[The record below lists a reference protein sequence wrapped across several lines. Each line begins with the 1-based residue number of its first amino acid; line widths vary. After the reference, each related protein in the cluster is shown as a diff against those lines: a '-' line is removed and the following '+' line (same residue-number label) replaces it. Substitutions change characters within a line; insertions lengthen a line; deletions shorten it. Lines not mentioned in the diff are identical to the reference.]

1 MKDTK
6 CEVLSQEVVAPQA
19 FTIEVAS
26 RVKRL
31 PPYLFGRLNQIK
43 YEKRTQGIDIIDLG
57 MGNPIDPTP
66 HPVVEKLCEAVHD
79 PRNHRYSTN
88 AIGLFN
94 LRREVAHFYEREWGV
109 ELDPSREV
117 VCTIGSKEGLSH
129 LFLALLEPG
138 NTTLV
143 PSPAF
148 PVHLHGPALAG
159 ARVATIP
166 LREQDELLGEIVQ
179 AIESE
184 KPKVLILNFPHNP
197 TAMTVELGFFEEIVS
212 IARRYNVIV
221 VHDFAYCCTAFD
233 GYRPPSFLQVKGA
246 KEVGVEFNTMSK
258 IFNMPGWRLGFCVG
272 NRQIIEALAR
282 IKGYYDYGIFQP
294 VQIASIIAL
303 RECGAYATE
312 QARLYQHRRDVLVD
326 GLSRSGW
333 QVEKPRATMFVW
345 APIHEKCRSMGSMEF
360 SLMLLNE
367 AKVSVSPG
375 LAFGQEGEGFLRFAL
390 VENELRL
397 KQAIRQIHKAINK

>member
-6 CEVLSQEVVAPQA
+6 CEVLPQEFV
-19 FTIEVAS
+19 IEVAS

-57 MGNPIDPTP
+57 MGNPVDPTP
-66 HPVVEKLCEAVHD
+66 QPIVEKLCEAVQY

-94 LRREVAHFYEREWGV
+94 LRREIAHFYEREWGV

-129 LFLALLEPG
+129 LFLALLENG
-138 NTTLV
+138 DTTLV

-159 ARVATIP
+159 SRVVTIP
-166 LREQDELLGEIVQ
+166 LKEQEELLGEIIQ
-179 AIESE
+179 AIELE

-197 TAMTVELGFFEEIVS
+197 TATTVEMGFFEEIVN
-212 IARRYNVIV
+212 IALRYNVIV
-221 VHDFAYCCTAFD
+221 IHDFAYCFTAFD

-282 IKGYYDYGIFQP
+282 LKGYYDYGIFQP

-303 RECGAYATE
+303 RECRAYAVE
-312 QARLYQHRRDVLVD
+312 QARLYQQRRDVLCE
-326 GLSRSGW
+326 GLNRAGW

-345 APIHEKCRSMGSMEF
+345 APIHEKYRSMGSMDF
-360 SLMLLNE
+360 SLLLLNE

-397 KQAIRQIHKAINK
+397 KQAVRQIHRALNK